1 MAITQAMCTSFKQEL
16 MLGDHDLDTD
26 SLKIALY
33 TSSATLSAATT
44 AYTATNEVSESGTS
58 YTAGGV
64 ALNNAAVT
72 VDGTTA
78 ILDFDD
84 AVFSDVS
91 LTARGALIY
100 NTSSAINT
108 NAAIAV
114 LDFGADKTATDG
126 DFTIIFPGAAA
137 STGIVR
143 IA

>member
-1 MAITQAMCTSFKQEL
+1 MAITQALCTSFKQEL

-33 TSSATLSAATT
+33 TSSATLDATTT
-44 AYTATNEVSESGTS
+44 AYTVTNEVSGTNYS
-58 YTAGGV
+58 AGGV

-84 AVFSDVS
+84 AVFANVS
-91 LTARGALIY
+91 ITARGAIIY

-126 DFTIIFPGAAA
+126 DFTVIFPAAA
-137 STGIVR
+137 AATAIVR

>member
-1 MAITQAMCTSFKQEL
+1 MAITQALCTSFKEEL

-33 TSSATLSAATT
+33 TSSASLDATTT
-44 AYTATNEVSESGTS
+44 AYTTDDEVTGTNYS
-58 YTAGGV
+58 AGGV
-64 ALNNAAVT
+64 ALNNASVT

-84 AVFSDVS
+84 AVFANVS
-91 LTARGALIY
+91 ITARGAVIY

-126 DFTIIFPGAAA
+126 DFTVIFPAAAA
-137 STGIVR
+137 STAIVR